1 MYRMNYLWIDEK
13 NRSSFKSVLPKAY
26 TEGKENICVG
36 AYDDDGFVCGALCYR
51 YAHYQYDVLW
61 IYVAEEKRLQGTGSG
76 LLDLLFRIVGTSGE
90 IYPISARFEPSAEES
105 LYGFF
110 LSYSKMETAY
120 SHDRFYV
127 DPREIRGI
135 KLPGTGTKEP
145 LRQDDFFKLP
155 MASQRKILGQLEEE
169 CDYIVPD
176 YEDWKRNAV
185 SELCRCILLN
195 GSLMDL
201 LFVHKRSDGNL
212 ELSYLYSK
220 YPKGLVELLTAAA
233 WDTES
238 YYPKAKLVFDAVNEE
253 SASMAEK
260 LFPKAVKVPVYEA
273 EW

>member
-1 MYRMNYLWIDEK
+1 MNYLWIDEK
-13 NRSSFKSVLPKAY
+13 NRNSFRSVLPKSF
-26 TEGKENICVG
+26 TEGKDKVCFG

-51 YAHYQYDVLW
+51 YANYQYDILW
-61 IYVAEEKRLQGTGSG
+61 IYVVEEKRRQGTGTG
-76 LLDLLFRIVGTSGE
+76 LLDLLFRIVGMSGE
-90 IYPISARFEPSAEES
+90 IYPINAMFEPAMEES

-127 DPREIRGI
+127 QPGQIRGI
-135 KLPGTGTKEP
+135 KLPGTGSKEP
-145 LRQDDFFKLP
+145 LPQEGFFTLP
-155 MASQRKILGQLEEE
+155 ETTQKKILLQLERE
-169 CDYIVPD
+169 CNYVVPD
-176 YEDWKRNAV
+176 YEEWKKSAV
-185 SELCRCILLN
+185 PELCRVIVQN

-201 LFVHKRSDGNL
+201 LLVQKRPDGNL

-220 YPKGLVELLTAAA
+220 YPKGLVELLTEAA

-253 SASMAEK
+253 SASMAKK
-260 LFPKAVKVPVYEA
+260 LFPQAEIVAIYEA